1 MCVSRSTAAHLYVL
15 YCTILSLCVLFYY
28 NALNICGPESHIPF
42 HVLNAYRGFLT
53 LRRVSPFVAKIY
65 VRNTNLVS
73 GRKKTRMQQ
82 KHKVLGQFLR
92 AFIDLFCSAGLGRNF
107 VRKAWKVGTNEQR
120 SLMGRATK
128 EQGRS
133 PAGSNTE
140 TSVSHRTKRTQTFG
154 GHMVFEISSQFQTI
168 WWIELT
174 LLLNSLAACEQRP

>member
-1 MCVSRSTAAHLYVL
+1 MSALGSGPLTVLTPPLCPFPLKRSKHFVARN
-15 YCTILSLCVLFYY
+15 LC
-28 NALNICGPESHIPF
+28 AF

-53 LRRVSPFVAKIY
+53 LRHVSPFVLKIY
-65 VRNTNLVS
+65 VRNTNLEPK
-73 GRKKTRMQQ
+73 GREKREEDATKNAEF
-82 KHKVLGQFLR
+82 LGQFPR
-92 AFIDLFCSAGLGRNF
+92 AFTELFCSAGLGRNF
-107 VRKAWKVGTNEQR
+107 ERKAWKVGTNEQR

-140 TSVSHRTKRTQTFG
+140 TSVSHRTERTQTFG

-174 LLLNSLAACEQRP
+174 LPLSSLTGREQRP

>member
-1 MCVSRSTAAHLYVL
+1 MRIVASWPLDV
-15 YCTILSLCVLFYY
+15 
-28 NALNICGPESHIPF
+28 
-42 HVLNAYRGFLT
+42 FLH
-53 LRRVSPFVAKIY
+53 SWQKIY
-65 VRNTNLVS
+65 VRNTNLVP
-73 GRKKTRMQQ
+73 GEKKTRMPQ

-107 VRKAWKVGTNEQR
+107 ERKAWKVGTNEQR

-140 TSVSHRTKRTQTFG
+140 TSVSHRTERTQTFG

-174 LLLNSLAACEQRP
+174 LLLNSLTGREQRP